1 MADFLEYLL
10 KLLDLKL
17 NFVTKLIEAADDGLL
32 GPAFQII
39 SSSSSP
45 RTELAITVCTLLLH
59 SRELLE
65 QVFDFSLLAAK
76 ALLVPLEVFGHELL
90 RGLQGCVHR

>member
-39 SSSSSP
+39 SSSSP
-45 RTELAITVCTLLLH
+45 RIVLAITVCTLLLH

>member
-39 SSSSSP
+39 SSSP
-45 RTELAITVCTLLLH
+45 RTELAITICTLLFH

-90 RGLQGCVHR
+90 RGLQ

>member
-17 NFVTKLIEAADDGLL
+17 NFVTKLIEAADDRLL

-39 SSSSSP
+39 SSSSP
-45 RTELAITVCTLLLH
+45 RTVLAITICTLLLH

-90 RGLQGCVHR
+90 RGLQGCVDR